1 MKRTDHWSW
10 SEHKLSSGAR
20 WPFVCPQTLTLRWS
34 ALNLTT
40 NHQRRTSIRPAL
52 KNKKQ
57 WIEKHPQIIWRQIK
71 PVALIDK
78 INHVPSF
85 KLNTII
91 SLFVYWFQPG
101 LISQP
106 TIFSSH
112 NKPAPAGLIS
122 PETNQRADRI
132 SGEHDT
138 VQIRSGSFAR
148 RSRLQRVTWSAG
160 AVNLDNSSWFLSDY
174 APLLPGW
181 YWSAAHDIWCFQ
193 QIISLS
199 LVLVSAPKL
208 CSPSQW
214 RRTALAAHPDVQII
228 GFSWS

>member
-20 WPFVCPQTLTLRWS
+20 WPFVCPQTLTLQWS

-57 WIEKHPQIIWRQIK
+57 WIEKHPQVIWRQIK

-85 KLNTII
+85 KLNTI
-91 SLFVYWFQPG
+91 
-101 LISQP
+101 
-106 TIFSSH
+106 
-112 NKPAPAGLIS
+112 
-122 PETNQRADRI
+122 I

-181 YWSAAHDIWCFQ
+181 YWSAAHDILCFQ